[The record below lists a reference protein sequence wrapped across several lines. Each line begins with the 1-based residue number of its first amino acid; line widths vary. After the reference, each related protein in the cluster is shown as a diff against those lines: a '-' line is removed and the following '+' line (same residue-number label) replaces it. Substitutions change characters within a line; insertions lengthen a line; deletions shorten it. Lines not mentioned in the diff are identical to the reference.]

1 MEIQKKMESNL
12 LKQGE
17 RLDDLQLGGLGLIQD
32 PDKFCFGVDAVLL
45 SDFAKVRQGE
55 TVVDRGTGNGIIP
68 VLLAGKKPRVK
79 IEPPLIMYSR
89 DGGLRMENGYGHT
102 GG

>member
-1 MEIQKKMESNL
+1 MESNL

-55 TVVDRGTGNGIIP
+55 TVLDMGTWNHPCSFGW
-68 VLLAGKKPRVK
+68 K
-79 IEPPLIMYSR
+79 
-89 DGGLRMENGYGHT
+89 DGRKAFYRTGDSGRYG
-102 GG
+102 

>member
-1 MEIQKKMESNL
+1 MESNL

-45 SDFAKVRQGE
+45 SDFAKVRYGNRE
-55 TVVDRGTGNGIIP
+55 WNHPCSFGWKDGRKAFYRTGDSG
-68 VLLAGKKPRVK
+68 R
-79 IEPPLIMYSR
+79 
-89 DGGLRMENGYGHT
+89 YG
-102 GG
+102 

>member
-1 MEIQKKMESNL
+1 MESNL

-55 TVVDRGTGNGIIP
+55 TVLDMGTGNGIIP
-68 VLLAGKKPRVK
+68 APKGIDCSFGWKDRGKAFYRTGD
-79 IEPPLIMYSR
+79 SGR
-89 DGGLRMENGYGHT
+89 YG
-102 GG
+102 

>member
-45 SDFAKVRQGE
+45 SFGWK
-55 TVVDRGTGNGIIP
+55 DRGKAFYRTGDSG
-68 VLLAGKKPRVK
+68 R
-79 IEPPLIMYSR
+79 
-89 DGGLRMENGYGHT
+89 YG
-102 GG
+102 

>member
-1 MEIQKKMESNL
+1 MESNL

-45 SDFAKVRQGE
+45 SDFAKVRSVARPSGRE
-55 TVVDRGTGNGIIP
+55 ERPGN
-68 VLLAGKKPRVK
+68 K
-79 IEPPLIMYSR
+79 EH
-89 DGGLRMENGYGHT
+89 HT
-102 GG
+102 S

>member
-1 MEIQKKMESNL
+1 MESNL

-55 TVVDRGTGNGIIP
+55 TVLDMGTGNYPCSFGWKDR
-68 VLLAGKKPRVK
+68 GKAFYRTGD
-79 IEPPLIMYSR
+79 SGR
-89 DGGLRMENGYGHT
+89 YG
-102 GG
+102 